1 MNTSPYSYV
10 VNKTLLLDLP
20 IRHLHNMEPAQA
32 PATTWPSIA
41 TTVVSI
47 STAAGGFL
55 LANAVNIDWSKAV
68 KSDKVL
74 RSLL

>member
-1 MNTSPYSYV
+1 
-10 VNKTLLLDLP
+10 
-20 IRHLHNMEPAQA
+20 MEPAQA